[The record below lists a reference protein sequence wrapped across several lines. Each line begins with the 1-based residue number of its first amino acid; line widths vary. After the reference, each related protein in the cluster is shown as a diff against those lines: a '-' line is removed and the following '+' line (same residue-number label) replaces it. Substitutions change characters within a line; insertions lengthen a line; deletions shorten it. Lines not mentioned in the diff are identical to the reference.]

1 MNTTHFVRR
10 HYNVS
15 GVRNTVILLWN
26 LRNTRRNANK
36 YTIVMYVGKNLMM
49 LLNVL
54 KIQLCVGK
62 LKCTNCDKTFAH
74 WKLLLQHNEDLHE
87 NKS

>member
-1 MNTTHFVRR
+1 M
-10 HYNVS
+10 
-15 GVRNTVILLWN
+15 ILLWN

-36 YTIVMYVGKNLMM
+36 YTIVMYVGKKFDDVTECGKHTELY
-49 LLNVL
+49 
-54 KIQLCVGK
+54 VGK

-74 WKLLLQHNEDLHE
+74 WKLLLQQHEDLHE